1 MSSKDLW
8 FYFSQVSV
16 CGKSSIA
23 AEEES
28 LNSSIFSIFNKR
40 DHQKSIDIWTENN
53 RALSVI
59 LSEVQISDLDAIVKQ
74 KFKILI
80 DSMIGFNDSLI
91 IICTGLLNKV
101 NKLPYS
107 FSQMSNDQRILDAYR
122 QACHEAQNNLLL
134 N

>member
-16 CGKSSIA
+16 CGKSSIT

-40 DHQKSIDIWTENN
+40 DHQKSIDILTENIG
-53 RALSVI
+53 ALSVI

-91 IICTGLLNKV
+91 VICSGLLNKV
-101 NKLPYS
+101 NNLPYS
-107 FSQMSNDQRILDAYR
+107 FSQMSNDQSRIKICA
-122 QACHEAQNNLLL
+122 
-134 N
+134 

>member
-1 MSSKDLW
+1 MTSKDLW
-8 FYFSQVSV
+8 FYFSQISV

-40 DHQKSIDIWTENN
+40 DHQKSIDILIKNN
-53 RALSVI
+53 RTLSAI
-59 LSEVQISDLDAIVKQ
+59 LSEVQIAELDVIVKQ

-91 IICTGLLNKV
+91 VICTGLLNKV
-101 NKLPYS
+101 NRLPYS
-107 FSQMSNDQRILDAYR
+107 FSQMTNDQRILEAYR
-122 QACHEAQNNLLL
+122 QACFEAQNNLLL

>member
-28 LNSSIFSIFNKR
+28 LNSSFFSIFNKR
-40 DHQKSIDIWTENN
+40 DHQKSIDILTENN
-53 RALSVI
+53 RTLSVI

-91 IICTGLLNKV
+91 VICTGLLNKV

-107 FSQMSNDQRILDAYR
+107 FSQMSNDQRILEADR
-122 QACHEAQNNLLL
+122 QACFEAQNNLLL

>member
-1 MSSKDLW
+1 MTSKDLW
-8 FYFSQVSV
+8 FYFSQISI

-28 LNSSIFSIFNKR
+28 LNSSFFSIFNKR
-40 DHQKSIDIWTENN
+40 DHQKSIDILTENN
-53 RALSVI
+53 RKLSII
-59 LSEVQISDLDAIVKQ
+59 LSEVQIAELDTIAKER
-74 KFKILI
+74 FKILI

-101 NKLPYS
+101 NRLPYS
-107 FSQMSNDQRILDAYR
+107 FAQMSNDQRILESYR
-122 QACHEAQNNLLL
+122 LACAEAQSNLLL

>member
-40 DHQKSIDIWTENN
+40 DHQKSIDILTKNIG
-53 RALSVI
+53 ALSLI
-59 LSEVQISDLDAIVKQ
+59 LSEVQISDLDATVKQ

-80 DSMIGFNDSLI
+80 DSMIGFNESLI
-91 IICTGLLNKV
+91 VICSGLLNKV
-101 NKLPYS
+101 NNLPYS

-122 QACHEAQNNLLL
+122 QACLEAQNNLLL
-134 N
+134 S